1 MSGDKIRVI
10 SREDLSKWLE
20 QMLGSY
26 AVVAPVAREDYSNFA
41 VIQSGEEVDL
51 SRVNSRMSPK
61 HLFFPKTERLFG
73 FASRPEGLELSGA
86 EEEIAA
92 QVLFGVR
99 PCDVQ
104 AITMLD
110 KVFDTDV
117 FRDTRYVAR
126 RAATTIVSLAC
137 NRLCPSCFCTRVGGN
152 PAGTAGADVI
162 MIDLADGRYG
172 MKALTE
178 KGQKLLEAA
187 DMPAEASRQ
196 ESEAFEES
204 LKKARAA
211 VGDKALDVAG
221 LGKKLAKIFD
231 SDFWD
236 YVHQRCLGCGTCT
249 YLCPT
254 CHCFDIADEA
264 NTTTGER
271 VRNWDSC
278 MFDLFTLHASG
289 HNPRP
294 SQKQHL
300 RQRIMHK
307 FSYTVE
313 RYGEA
318 FCVGCGRCVT
328 RCPVNIDLREILKEL
343 EDYSGG

>member
-1 MSGDKIRVI
+1 MPADNVRVI
-10 SREDLSKWLE
+10 SREDLSKWLD
-20 QMLGSY
+20 QMLGSFT
-26 AVVAPVAREDYSNFA
+26 VVAPVAKDDYTNFA
-41 VIQSGEEVDL
+41 VIQSGREADL

-73 FASRPEGLELSGA
+73 FAGRKDGVEISGQ
-86 EEEIAA
+86 EEQISP

-99 PCDVQ
+99 PCDARAV
-104 AITMLD
+104 TMLD

-126 RAATTIVSLAC
+126 REATTIVSLAC
-137 NRLCPSCFCTRVGGN
+137 NQLCPSCFCTRVGGN
-152 PAGTAGADVI
+152 AADTAGSDII
-162 MIDLADGRYG
+162 MIELPDGRYG
-172 MKALTE
+172 LKALTQ
-178 KGQKLLEAA
+178 KGQGLLGQA
-187 DMPAEASRQ
+187 DLPAEASAQ
-196 ESEAFEES
+196 DGEVFE
-204 LKKARAA
+204 
-211 VGDKALDVAG
+211 KALQEAGEAGKTTGLDVPGMA
-221 LGKKLAKIFD
+221 KKLGEMFD
-231 SDFWD
+231 SEYWERT
-236 YVHQRCLGCGTCT
+236 HQRCLGCGTCT

-264 NTTTGER
+264 VTDTGQR

-307 FSYTVE
+307 FSYTVD
-313 RYGEA
+313 RFGEA

-328 RCPVNIDLREILKEL
+328 RCPVNIDVREILDEL
-343 EDYSGG
+343 ESYGG